1 MEVLLIKLMV
11 IIRLS
16 MGINDTKQDIGSVS
30 NANVNQINGNGTTI
44 INNNGISVVDAY
56 NICHAVVEN
65 DLKVYALKAEEKAQE
80 RLKEISSSLIDRIT
94 KVEKG
99 LFEKFEEP
107 AIQLALRKPVLEYI
121 KSGDKDEAELMIDN
135 LIQRLEVEEH
145 TTLQSLIDEASSI
158 IPKLSVDCL
167 NFLSL
172 LVFSKAYFGFTRLGF
187 FNFCLPKIEKW
198 FESSSRITELDV
210 AYLRQIG
217 CCSGGMTISYNQDLE
232 DSFLMNYNWIF
243 RDGVTMNELYQ
254 IFDIDTLK
262 KTNVQLFTKEGDK
275 AYLMFPNEN
284 IAHQYLK
291 QKGLEDMFYQLNAH
305 IDKFILH
312 SKGYIFDKMK
322 DKIKY
327 WEKVSSLFQKQSV
340 KSLFVNPVG
349 YYIAMRK
356 MKLDLDLNLDFKDV
370 YGED

>member
-1 MEVLLIKLMV
+1 
-11 IIRLS
+11 
-16 MGINDTKQDIGSVS
+16 MGINDTKQDIGDVS
-30 NANVNQINGNGTTI
+30 NANVNQVNGNGTTI

-80 RLKEISSSLIDRIT
+80 RLKEISSSLIDRIS

-99 LFEKFEEP
+99 LFDKFEDP
-107 AIQLALRKPVLEYI
+107 AIQLALRRPVLAYI
-121 KSGDKDEAELMIDN
+121 RSGDKDEAELMIDN

-187 FNFCLPKIEKW
+187 FKFYLPKIENW

-275 AYLMFPNEN
+275 AYLMMPNEN

-305 IDKFILH
+305 IDKFTLY
-312 SKGYIFDKMK
+312 SKSYISNEMK

>member
-1 MEVLLIKLMV
+1 
-11 IIRLS
+11 
-16 MGINDTKQDIGSVS
+16 
-30 NANVNQINGNGTTI
+30 
-44 INNNGISVVDAY
+44 
-56 NICHAVVEN
+56 
-65 DLKVYALKAEEKAQE
+65 
-80 RLKEISSSLIDRIT
+80 
-94 KVEKG
+94 
-99 LFEKFEEP
+99 
-107 AIQLALRKPVLEYI
+107 
-121 KSGDKDEAELMIDN
+121 MIDN

-172 LVFSKAYFGFTRLGF
+172 LVFSKVYFGFTRLGF
-187 FNFCLPKIEKW
+187 LKFYLPKIEKW

-312 SKGYIFDKMK
+312 SKGYISDKMK

-340 KSLFVNPVG
+340 KSLFINPVG